1 MNRGVCTGP
10 WGVWKQPQRARVL
23 GQRAEM
29 EKLNG
34 IATATAGAQ
43 RTLRGGRAAAGS
55 TLLFT
60 AGAMEVPSP
69 DSRQSARQPGWLAD
83 LAGAWVFYSVL
94 PLPLW
99 LQPRFERIARFA
111 PWVGALIGALEAGL
125 WQLLAAAG
133 LLPQLALVLAFDL
146 WISGGLHLDGVMD
159 TADGLAAGPGRC
171 LEAMD
176 DSRVGASGVQALVQL
191 LALRL
196 AGLALLAAAAP
207 WALLWAAVWGRL
219 APVLAM
225 QAFPYLREQ
234 SGGSAGFH
242 RRHGRGWWAEL
253 APGLLLV
260 VLLSALAAAVAA
272 SPWAWLGWLGA
283 MPAVLVPLQLG
294 RRLGGHSGDSYGACV
309 EWSVSWG
316 LLLMGLAASALRLC

>member
-1 MNRGVCTGP
+1 MV
-10 WGVWKQPQRARVL
+10 
-23 GQRAEM
+23 
-29 EKLNG
+29 KLNA
-34 IATATAGAQ
+34 IATATAGAE

-55 TLLFT
+55 GLLFA
-60 AGAMEVPSP
+60 AGAMAARSPDPSP
-69 DSRQSARQPGWLAD
+69 PARPPGWWAD

-94 PLPLW
+94 PLPPGLH
-99 LQPRFERIARFA
+99 PRFERIARFA
-111 PWVGALIGALEAGL
+111 PWMGVLIGGLEAGL
-125 WQLLAAAG
+125 WHLLAPAG

-146 WISGGLHLDGVMD
+146 WISGGLHLDGAID
-159 TADGLAAGPGRC
+159 TADGLAAGPDRC

-191 LALRL
+191 QALRL

-207 WALLWAAVWGRL
+207 WALLWAAVWGRCSPL
-219 APVLAM
+219 LAM
-225 QAFPYLREQ
+225 RAFPYLREQ

-253 APGLLLV
+253 APGLL
-260 VLLSALAAAVAA
+260 VLLLLSVLAAALAAG
-272 SPWAWLGWLGA
+272 PWAWLGWLGA
-283 MPAVLVPLQLG
+283 LPAVAVPLQLG

-316 LLLMGLAASALRLC
+316 LLLMGLAASGLGLR